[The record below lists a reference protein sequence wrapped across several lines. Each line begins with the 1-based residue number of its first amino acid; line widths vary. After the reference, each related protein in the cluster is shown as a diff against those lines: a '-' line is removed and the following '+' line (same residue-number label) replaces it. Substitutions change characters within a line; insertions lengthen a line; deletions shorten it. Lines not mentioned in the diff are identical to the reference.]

1 MRPMRSGAGFQSIP
15 QATLWVFG
23 VFGVFGHSKRSLRLL
38 TDSEPLEFQERNGS
52 SATASQT
59 KTPRVFF
66 FEKYATTRKATP
78 DRMPKEAEK
87 LDPNGPN
94 CFVQTRRFDASGS
107 HHDALGS
114 QLCENLDPPFAGAG
128 ATSNGSVG
136 TAFSQTVGQ
145 KIKIDKM
152 ENPQARFV
160 RCE

>member
-1 MRPMRSGAGFQSIP
+1 MRPMRSGAGLQSIP

-23 VFGVFGHSKRSLRLL
+23 VFGVFGHSRRSLRLL
-38 TDSEPLEFQERNGS
+38 SDSADSEPLEFQEKNGS

-66 FEKYATTRKATP
+66 FEEDATARKATP

-94 CFVQTRRFDASGS
+94 CFVQTGRFDASGS

-128 ATSNGSVG
+128 ATSNGSVA
-136 TAFSQTVGQ
+136 TA
-145 KIKIDKM
+145 
-152 ENPQARFV
+152 
-160 RCE
+160 